1 MSLKCG
7 AVNKTNDNDC
17 KFDGKY
23 CKTNGNDC
31 KFDGKYCKKH
41 INYIKIDKY
50 GTNGI
55 TITFG
60 DQA

>member
-7 AVNKTNDNDC
+7 AVNKTND
-17 KFDGKY
+17 
-23 CKTNGNDC
+23 NDC